1 MDNRNKAQILMS
13 IGVVL
18 LLISAL
24 WMGVLAPSMKKLPT
38 DFESELV
45 FEGDMT
51 LLNAD
56 RLLSVSGTLDKNTAI
71 DMYPDPS
78 TDDGDGPTIV
88 ISIKGDPKHVQMMK
102 CITLLKWKHIQ
113 ILQEK
118 K

>member
-71 DMYPDPS
+71 
-78 TDDGDGPTIV
+78 
-88 ISIKGDPKHVQMMK
+88 
-102 CITLLKWKHIQ
+102 
-113 ILQEK
+113 EK
-118 K
+118 SLACFKA